1 MCMHTLPLSYLIY
14 DSEFKLKFGLV
25 AAAGSFLKS
34 LPGSLHL
41 FFFPLSEWG
50 ITEAGASASDIAAL
64 SFRSNMTL
72 CCNEASLG
80 FQKKWGF
87 IVTVIGAGATFL
99 SWRANLKYSPT
110 TGDD

>member
-41 FFFPLSEWG
+41 FFFL
-50 ITEAGASASDIAAL
+50 
-64 SFRSNMTL
+64 
-72 CCNEASLG
+72 
-80 FQKKWGF
+80 
-87 IVTVIGAGATFL
+87 FL
-99 SWRANLKYSPT
+99 S
-110 TGDD
+110 GG